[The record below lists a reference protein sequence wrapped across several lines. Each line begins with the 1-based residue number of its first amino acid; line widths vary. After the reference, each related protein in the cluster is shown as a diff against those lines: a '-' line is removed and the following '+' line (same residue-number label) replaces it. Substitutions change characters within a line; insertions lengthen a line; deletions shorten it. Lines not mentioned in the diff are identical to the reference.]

1 MNFNINT
8 LEESIIINLS
18 CYKQILLNS
27 LVYGIETNY
36 VHGNFYGDK
45 DLFDFSDYPQNSTF
59 FDLVNEKV
67 FDKMKNEVKQKMICE
82 FVGLKS
88 KIYSA
93 VTADNKKN
101 LKSKRRQ

>member
-1 MNFNINT
+1 M
-8 LEESIIINLS
+8 L
-18 CYKQILLNS
+18 
-27 LVYGIETNY
+27 
-36 VHGNFYGDK
+36 
-45 DLFDFSDYPQNSTF
+45 DFSDYPQISTF

-67 FDKMKNEVKQKMICE
+67 IDKMKNEVKQKMICE

-93 VTADNKKN
+93 VTADNKKT

>member
-1 MNFNINT
+1 M
-8 LEESIIINLS
+8 
-18 CYKQILLNS
+18 
-27 LVYGIETNY
+27 
-36 VHGNFYGDK
+36 
-45 DLFDFSDYPQNSTF
+45 STF

-67 FDKMKNEVKQKMICE
+67 IDKMKNEVKQKMICE

-93 VTADNKKN
+93 VTADNKKI